1 MFFLGNLLHLKSKK
15 SFPFGTP
22 FRPRLNG
29 IVEGDMTSEA
39 TAVALS
45 KQLDS
50 IITECRDA
58 SNISVTY
65 YTTDLPCQTGSTHN
79 LEELM
84 RLFRDFRSKTS
95 SGEIKETPI
104 EVSCTSLNPWESTFP
119 KIYHG
124 RGGLQTPRRFISKK
138 TAINYYIELSS
149 ITTAV
154 RRLRP
159 CIGQS

>member
-1 MFFLGNLLHLKSKK
+1 MKSKK
-15 SFPFGTP
+15 SFPFGTL

-29 IVEGDMTSEA
+29 IVEGDLTSEA

-45 KQLDS
+45 KELSS

-65 YTTDLPCQTGSTHN
+65 YTTDLPSQTEKTHN
-79 LEELM
+79 LEQLM
-84 RLFRDFRSKTS
+84 ELFRDFRSKTS

-104 EVSCTSLNPWESTFP
+104 EVSCTTLNPWESTFP

-124 RGGLQTPRRFISKK
+124 PK
-138 TAINYYIELSS
+138 
-149 ITTAV
+149 
-154 RRLRP
+154 
-159 CIGQS
+159 

>member
-1 MFFLGNLLHLKSKK
+1 
-15 SFPFGTP
+15 
-22 FRPRLNG
+22 
-29 IVEGDMTSEA
+29 MTSEA

-50 IITECRDA
+50 IKTECRDA

-65 YTTDLPCQTGSTHN
+65 YTTDLPRQTGSTHN

-104 EVSCTSLNPWESTFP
+104 EVSCTSLNPWEYTFP

-124 RGGLQTPRRFISKK
+124 RGGLQRPRRFISEK
-138 TAINYYIELSS
+138 TAINYYIELS
-149 ITTAV
+149 
-154 RRLRP
+154 
-159 CIGQS
+159 

>member
-1 MFFLGNLLHLKSKK
+1 MKSKK
-15 SFPFGTP
+15 SFPFGTL

-29 IVEGDMTSEA
+29 IVEGDLTSEA

-45 KQLDS
+45 KELSS

-65 YTTDLPCQTGSTHN
+65 YTTDLPSQTEKTHN
-79 LEELM
+79 LEQLM
-84 RLFRDFRSKTS
+84 GLFRDFRSKTS

-104 EVSCTSLNPWESTFP
+104 EVSCTTLNPWESTFP

-124 RGGLQTPRRFISKK
+124 PK
-138 TAINYYIELSS
+138 
-149 ITTAV
+149 
-154 RRLRP
+154 
-159 CIGQS
+159 